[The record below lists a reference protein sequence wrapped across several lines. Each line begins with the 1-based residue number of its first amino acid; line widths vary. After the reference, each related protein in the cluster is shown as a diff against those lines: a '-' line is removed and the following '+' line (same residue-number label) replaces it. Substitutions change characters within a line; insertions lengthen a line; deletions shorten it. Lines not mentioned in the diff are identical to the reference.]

1 MYRWKVSAYAPCSS
15 TCTTGI
21 TTSYAMC
28 VRYDGVEVDESHCDA
43 VTRPEPTHEFCLGR
57 ECPPRWETSRWSECS
72 RTCGEGYQFRTVRC
86 WKMIAPGF
94 DSSVYDELCE
104 AAELTRPVERKL
116 CKNKGCG
123 PQWEVSEWSECSAR
137 CGNRGIMRREVRC
150 SVEPRLCNEFTK
162 PSNKKECTGPPCDR
176 RWTASDW
183 GPCSGACGEG
193 RMMRYVVCRNNE
205 GKVLPDMQCDT
216 TVKPLAVHPC
226 GDKDCPPHW
235 VSQEWEQC
243 NATCGRGKKT
253 RRILCAGLENGVY
266 KEYTESQCGRTRKP
280 DEEAACFERPCSK
293 WFKTSWSQCSKTCG
307 SGVKVREV
315 KCYQGDEIG
324 QGCDPSTK
332 PETKETCEV
341 QPCPTDAPDDNCQDK
356 ATANCALVLKVK
368 LCTHW
373 YYRKACCRSCKNRA

>member
-1 MYRWKVSAYAPCSS
+1 
-15 TCTTGI
+15 
-21 TTSYAMC
+21 
-28 VRYDGVEVDESHCDA
+28 
-43 VTRPEPTHEFCLGR
+43 
-57 ECPPRWETSRWSECS
+57 
-72 RTCGEGYQFRTVRC
+72 
-86 WKMIAPGF
+86 
-94 DSSVYDELCE
+94 
-104 AAELTRPVERKL
+104 
-116 CKNKGCG
+116 
-123 PQWEVSEWSECSAR
+123 
-137 CGNRGIMRREVRC
+137 
-150 SVEPRLCNEFTK
+150 
-162 PSNKKECTGPPCDR
+162 
-176 RWTASDW
+176 
-183 GPCSGACGEG
+183 
-193 RMMRYVVCRNNE
+193 
-205 GKVLPDMQCDT
+205 MQCDT